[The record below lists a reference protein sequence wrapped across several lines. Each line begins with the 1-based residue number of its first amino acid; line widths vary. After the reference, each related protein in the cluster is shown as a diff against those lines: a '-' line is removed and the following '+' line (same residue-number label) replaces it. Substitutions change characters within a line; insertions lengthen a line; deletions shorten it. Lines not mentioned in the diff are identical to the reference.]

1 MSDGIYGSIN
11 LIVSVGINYN
21 LDLGGEKKDTG
32 GYYEEQVILES
43 FKEIVEKV
51 LEGMLRRKTIAFL
64 IDTNLYLIFILTTIL
79 YLCQSFLSMSVT
91 FLNIIYINNGIV
103 VSPRRKKFLII
114 NRRDC
119 KFVSFLFAKV

>member
-21 LDLGGEKKDTG
+21 LGLGGEKKDTG

-79 YLCQSFLSMSVT
+79 LPLPILPVYER
-91 FLNIIYINNGIV
+91 N
-103 VSPRRKKFLII
+103 VSEYHLYQQRHSRISEAEKILDYK
-114 NRRDC
+114 
-119 KFVSFLFAKV
+119 SA